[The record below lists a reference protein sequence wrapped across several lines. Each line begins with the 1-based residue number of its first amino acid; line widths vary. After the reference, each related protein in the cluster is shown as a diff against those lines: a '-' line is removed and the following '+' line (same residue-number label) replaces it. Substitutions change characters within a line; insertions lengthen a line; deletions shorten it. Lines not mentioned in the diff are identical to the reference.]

1 MYATSMNAEVCS
13 HCTIKCKMYLY
24 HEYVDRW
31 IQKKSTNT
39 TAAED
44 GLP

>member
-1 MYATSMNAEVCS
+1 MKAEVCRN
-13 HCTIKCKMYLY
+13 CTRKCKMYLY
-24 HEYVDRW
+24 HEYMEREMW
-31 IQKKSTNT
+31 KTSINT